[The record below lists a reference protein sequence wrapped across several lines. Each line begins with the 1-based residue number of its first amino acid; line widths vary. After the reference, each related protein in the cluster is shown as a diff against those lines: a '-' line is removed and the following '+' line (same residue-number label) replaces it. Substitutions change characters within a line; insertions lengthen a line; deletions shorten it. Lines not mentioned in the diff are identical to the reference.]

1 MQGIVHMHISIA
13 HTYFMPW
20 HVDTMTDI
28 YVLHLGPYQLC
39 RSPTITK
46 AEGGLSHKGKIPPS
60 VIFECTK
67 PAMPPRDNVASE
79 RYVPNSF
86 TVKLCSLPHVPV
98 HCYYRYVLY
107 CIHMYKRLLLCQ
119 IEMGWKPWWHFAQDA
134 LSGLLLNTRAFWPK
148 GQHGFSVHFK
158 VVVVN
163 LLLFTHNS
171 QLRSPHFTTYI
182 WFSSAKNC

>member
-1 MQGIVHMHISIA
+1 
-13 HTYFMPW
+13 
-20 HVDTMTDI
+20 MTDI
-28 YVLHLGPYQLC
+28 YVLHQGCYQLC

-98 HCYYRYVLY
+98 HCYYRYVRILHTY
-107 CIHMYKRLLLCQ
+107 VQTASSLPDWNGLKTLMTFRPGCSLWSSPKHQSILAKMSAWFFCPFQGGGGEPFTLHIQQPVEKPSLHYIHMVFFCK
-119 IEMGWKPWWHFAQDA
+119 E
-134 LSGLLLNTRAFWPK
+134 LLNYVC
-148 GQHGFSVHFK
+148 S
-158 VVVVN
+158 
-163 LLLFTHNS
+163 
-171 QLRSPHFTTYI
+171 
-182 WFSSAKNC
+182 